1 MAVPR
6 ANALMFCSS
15 YHPLAS
21 SSLSPSSLPFQ
32 SVTVLK
38 RVSRGFGVARWPHRA
53 MNKEAKKEANSTP
66 VSKQEEA
73 PNGFFISEALT
84 DFVPTGTFAPEFVSM
99 PPMERHF
106 NDSVCLADQF

>member
-1 MAVPR
+1 
-6 ANALMFCSS
+6 
-15 YHPLAS
+15 
-21 SSLSPSSLPFQ
+21 
-32 SVTVLK
+32 
-38 RVSRGFGVARWPHRA
+38 

-106 NDSVCLADQF
+106 NDSVCLADQFCISCDFRLVNINGSLIQGRATVC